1 MADHRTTDAPRP
13 LSRRLTIALV
23 LAVQLI
29 VGLALA
35 EGLLWTMYR
44 HPAAWYPAPIRNF
57 LAFEYFYR
65 RNIVQIDE
73 RFARYDPEL
82 LYTLRPGA
90 FTFANVEYSTAYV
103 VNSLGVRDDE
113 RSLAQPDIVVVG
125 DSYAMGWGVQ
135 QDESFPEVVERR
147 TGRRVLNTAVS
158 SYGTVREMLM
168 LDRVDLRAATTLIVQ
183 YCSNDFT
190 ENEEFERNGNRH
202 VPSSREAWL
211 RAAVQPRRVPK
222 YWPLPMVYGAATW
235 IKRGV
240 EGRPRGGFEPSAPP
254 PPNEAARL
262 FLNALMRAPKHDL
275 SRLRIIVTDVDPNP
289 AFITALDR
297 LHRSTVYPDY
307 IRNMIVVDVSA
318 RLTPD
323 VYYVIDDHL
332 RPSGHVAI
340 AEALINSLGRAP
352 SESLR

>member
-1 MADHRTTDAPRP
+1 MLT
-13 LSRRLTIALV
+13 RRLAIVLFLAFQLIIG
-23 LAVQLI
+23 LAV
-29 VGLALA
+29 A
-35 EGLLWTMYR
+35 EGLLRTMYQ
-44 HPAAWYPAPIRNF
+44 HPAAWYPAPIRSF
-57 LAFEYFYR
+57 LGFEYFYR
-65 RNIVQIDE
+65 RNVIQLDE

-90 FTFANVEYSTAYV
+90 FTFANVEYSTGYV

-113 RSLAQPDIVVVG
+113 RSLAQPEIVVVG

-135 QDESFPEVVERR
+135 QDETFPQVLERR

-158 SYGTVREMLM
+158 SYATVREMLM

-183 YCSNDFT
+183 YCSNDFN

-202 VPSSREAWL
+202 VPSSREAWR
-211 RAAVQPRRVPK
+211 RAGVQPRRVPK

-235 IKRGV
+235 IKRGI
-240 EGRPRGGFEPSAPP
+240 EGRPRGGFEASAPP

-262 FLNALMRAPKHDL
+262 FLNALMHAPKHDL
-275 SRLRIIVTDVDPNP
+275 SRLRIIVTDIDPNP

-297 LHRSTVYPDY
+297 LHRSPDYPDY

-318 RLTPD
+318 RLTRD
-323 VYYVIDDHL
+323 LYYVIDDHL
-332 RPSGHVAI
+332 RPIGQAAI
-340 AEALINSLGRAP
+340 ADALIAALTAAR
-352 SESLR
+352 